1 MNAHS
6 FVVYLDMSF
15 EELLLELLKTS
26 FPKGPLKS
34 EMFKKHNELAGKS
47 AYIKKAESEYTM
59 CGSCIMRV
67 KSSLFK
73 YYHHEYEP
81 KFDSLVFMDK
91 YVLDKRPVYGVNK
104 K

>member
-26 FPKGPLKS
+26 FPKDPLKS
-34 EMFKKHNELAGKS
+34 EMFKKHNELVGKS

-67 KSSLFK
+67 KSNLFK
-73 YYHHEYEP
+73 YYHHEHEP

>member
-15 EELLLELLKTS
+15 EELLIELLKTS
-26 FPKGPLKS
+26 FPKGELKS
-34 EMFKKHNELAGKS
+34 EMFKMHNSLVGKS
-47 AYIKKAESEYTM
+47 VYIKKAENEFTM

-67 KSSLFK
+67 KSNLFK

-81 KFDSLVFMDK
+81 KFDSLVFLDK

>member
-6 FVVYLDMSF
+6 FVVYLGMSF
-15 EELLLELLKTS
+15 EELLIELLKTS
-26 FPKGPLKS
+26 FPKGDLKL
-34 EMFKKHNELAGKS
+34 EMFRQHNAIVGS
-47 AYIKKAESEYTM
+47 SRYITKVENVNTM

-67 KSSLFK
+67 KSNLFK

-81 KFDSLVFMDK
+81 KFESLVFLDK

>member
-47 AYIKKAESEYTM
+47 AYIKKTESEYTM

-67 KSSLFK
+67 KSNLFK